1 MSAQRQLRDSGIP
14 GVWAR
19 QSAGVMRFTLID
31 QETGTERKGASLYIQ
46 GNDRDVHI
54 RVRALEN
61 NSFLDSFLDGMRL
74 HEFVHRNSSRTLR
87 DPSNPS
93 YAYKIDGGQY
103 LSGIIEILRV
113 GSR

>member
-1 MSAQRQLRDSGIP
+1 MSTQQELRDSGIP
-14 GVWAR
+14 SIWAR

-31 QETGTERKGASLYIQ
+31 EETGTERKGASLYIQ

-61 NSFLDSFLDGMRL
+61 NSFPDSGRL
-74 HEFVHRNSSRTLR
+74 HEFVRRNSSRTLR

-93 YAYKIDGGQY
+93 YAYKIDGAQHI
-103 LSGIIEILRV
+103 SGIIEILSDGLR
-113 GSR
+113 